1 MMNSR
6 WANFTRAEF
15 DCNCGCEGNE
25 MLAELIDALQ
35 HLRTIIGQPFI
46 ITSGYRCPQHPI
58 EAAKSEPGT
67 HSLGTAA
74 DVAAGGMLARAIVRH
89 ALQIPGWT
97 GVGINQKGDKRFIH
111 LDRAVSDPPRV
122 RPAFWTYD

>member
-25 MLAELIDALQ
+25 ILAELIDALQ

-58 EAAKSEPGT
+58 EAAKSEPGV
-67 HSLGTAA
+67 HSLGVAA
-74 DVAAGGMLARAIVRH
+74 DIAADSYLARSITSH
-89 ALQIPGWT
+89 ALLRPSWT
-97 GVGINQKGDKRFIH
+97 GIGINQKGNKRFVH
-111 LDRAVSDPPRV
+111 LDRAVNDPPRV